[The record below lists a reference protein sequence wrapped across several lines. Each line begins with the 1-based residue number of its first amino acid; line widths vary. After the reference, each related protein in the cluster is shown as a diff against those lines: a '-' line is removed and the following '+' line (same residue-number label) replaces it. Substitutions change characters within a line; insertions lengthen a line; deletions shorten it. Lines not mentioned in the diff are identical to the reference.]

1 MEGELLVMS
10 CIMQQRPLVSLLTGT
25 NLLAGVFHTAQ
36 SLAPMV
42 AAPVLGFE
50 KERRKAW
57 SLT

>member
-1 MEGELLVMS
+1 MKQFVLGVS
-10 CIMQQRPLVSLLTGT
+10 VGALVSLLTGT

-36 SLAPMV
+36 SLAQTV